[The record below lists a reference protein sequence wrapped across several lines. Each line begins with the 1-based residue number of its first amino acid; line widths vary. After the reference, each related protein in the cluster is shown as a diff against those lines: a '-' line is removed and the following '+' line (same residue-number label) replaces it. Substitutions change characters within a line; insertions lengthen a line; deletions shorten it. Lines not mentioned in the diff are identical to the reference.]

1 MGEMMRWIL
10 LFVAVAVT
18 ILALGSALHL
28 ILEPTGTSNAWS
40 SVIRHG
46 GGVAFLLD
54 LWAYKAFPRTRVA
67 GPQNTVVLRNETDE
81 RIERFR

>member
-1 MGEMMRWIL
+1 MGGVMRWIL
-10 LFVAVAVT
+10 LLVAVAVT

-40 SVIRHG
+40 SVIRY

-54 LWAYKAFPRTRVA
+54 LWAYNTFPRTRLL
-67 GPQNTVVLRNETDE
+67 GPQNRRTVRHETDE
-81 RIERFR
+81 RVKKVW